1 MKKTFALLV
10 VLCLCFLHCSAFSL
24 SREDLILWDDLPPNA
39 EGQSH
44 VLLLC
49 VDQWEASPRDLGNT
63 DGIVLVTLDT
73 RAHRVMLT
81 SVIRDAMVKGPDM
94 VSNKINRIA
103 RLFSPEDLCV
113 TLSQHLGVRIENF
126 ILFDFQQIA
135 NIVDHLGGVD
145 VTLNAAEI
153 DYLNRYALS
162 RSAADRPLTKPGV
175 YHFNGYAAVIYMR
188 IRKAGGG
195 GDLMRTQ
202 RARNVLSALA
212 DQCREISYDDARLLV
227 SNILGN
233 TTVTNMNLDEMMRI
247 MDQAYSLRDCTM
259 EELRIPPD
267 GLGTPMTD
275 DQSVIQDVNWP
286 GCREVF
292 LDFLSRS
299 LLTE

>member
-1 MKKTFALLV
+1 
-10 VLCLCFLHCSAFSL
+10 
-24 SREDLILWDDLPPNA
+24 
-39 EGQSH
+39 
-44 VLLLC
+44 
-49 VDQWEASPRDLGNT
+49 
-63 DGIVLVTLDT
+63 
-73 RAHRVMLT
+73 
-81 SVIRDAMVKGPDM
+81 
-94 VSNKINRIA
+94 
-103 RLFSPEDLCV
+103 
-113 TLSQHLGVRIENF
+113 
-126 ILFDFQQIA
+126 
-135 NIVDHLGGVD
+135 
-145 VTLNAAEI
+145 
-153 DYLNRYALS
+153 
-162 RSAADRPLTKPGV
+162 
-175 YHFNGYAAVIYMR
+175 MR

-247 MDQAYSLRDCTM
+247 MDQAYSLRDCTV

>member
-1 MKKTFALLV
+1 MKKHFFFLFALILTFI
-10 VLCLCFLHCSAFSL
+10 CSSAFSL
-24 SREDLILWDDLPPNA
+24 SREDLIFWDDLPPNA

-113 TLSQHLGVRIENF
+113 TLSQHLGIRIENF

-175 YHFNGYAAVIYMR
+175 YHLGGYAAVIYMR

-212 DQCREISYDDARLLV
+212 DQCREITYDDARLLV
-227 SNILGN
+227 NSILGN
-233 TTVTNMNLDEMMRI
+233 TTVTSMNLDGMMRI
-247 MDQAYSLRDCTM
+247 MDQAYSLRDCTV